1 MLKSVFR
8 SFSHISIDQP
18 LRDELRKSEERF
30 AIAFHANPLATVITS
45 LADGRFVDF
54 NNNYCHLTGYR
65 REELLGNPA
74 SAVPIWDSATERR
87 TLIENLLLRHSV
99 HEMEARYRT
108 AGGECR
114 DALVSAEVIE
124 INGEQC
130 ILSVVQDITRR
141 KQTEHLHAVQ
151 LAVSRLLSQALAYD
165 VSVINDIMQN
175 LYGMCSCTSV
185 ETWTAETQGLV
196 LVAVWPHVSPEQPS
210 RPHVVATAF
219 HTAEPAIQ
227 QSQGNAD
234 NHPRFDFAFPI
245 QHRGSVLGVIHL
257 LNLDRKSVV

>member
-1 MLKSVFR
+1 M
-8 SFSHISIDQP
+8 SIDQP

-130 ILSVVQDITRR
+130 
-141 KQTEHLHAVQ
+141 
-151 LAVSRLLSQALAYD
+151 
-165 VSVINDIMQN
+165 
-175 LYGMCSCTSV
+175 
-185 ETWTAETQGLV
+185 
-196 LVAVWPHVSPEQPS
+196 
-210 RPHVVATAF
+210 
-219 HTAEPAIQ
+219 
-227 QSQGNAD
+227 
-234 NHPRFDFAFPI
+234 
-245 QHRGSVLGVIHL
+245 
-257 LNLDRKSVV
+257 